1 MSTLISWL
9 LPGNFLPHGHCYLWR
24 PDVLWLH
31 VGSDALMATS
41 YYAIP
46 LAIAYIVRRRRA
58 VLPYSWVAAL
68 FAVSLLLCGT
78 THLMSIWTVWRPD
91 YIVDGLI
98 KLAAALF
105 AVTTT
110 IVVFA
115 LPRVMALRTPVG
127 LQREF
132 DARTAELVA
141 VNARLREEVVARQR
155 TESALRESE
164 TRFRATFET
173 AAVGI
178 AMVAPDGHW
187 LQVNEVL
194 CRITGYSQEEL
205 LGRTFGDITYPAD
218 LATDWAQASALLAGD
233 IDTYALEKRYVR
245 KDGTIC
251 WVLLTVSLVR
261 QADGSPHYFISV
273 VDDITARKQ
282 VEEAVQQRQLRL
294 QLALE
299 ASRAATWDV
308 DFTHGSIEHFDA
320 RACEMGGL
328 DPARADWPA
337 GTLCGLLHPEDRSL
351 LLKAAEQAHGMPGP
365 GPTIEY
371 RITPP
376 GGQVLWLQGAGVV
389 ERDQEGRPRQFIGV
403 SIDITERKRLESQL
417 RLSIDKLADAS
428 NRKDQF
434 LATLAHELRNPLAPI
449 ANGVQVI
456 QHSPSAEVL
465 KRTSEI
471 MERQVR
477 HLVRLVDDLLDVSR
491 VTRGK
496 ATLRTESLQISEVLA
511 SALESSW
518 TPREAER
525 LELVMELPEQPIS
538 VTGDRDRLKQ
548 VFSNILSNAA
558 KYTEGRGTV
567 SVRGYREG
575 SQAVIS
581 ITDTGVGIPPEALEE
596 IFEMFSQ
603 LQPPGHGEAGLG
615 IGLALVHQLVQLHG
629 GQVEA
634 RSQGIGHGSE
644 FVVRLPALPSAPP
657 AINPLPPSPRAPG
670 AVAAPRRVLIVEDN
684 ADCAESLRTLLQTMG
699 HEVREAGDGEDAIE
713 LTQTFRPE
721 VIFMDI
727 GLPRMNGLEATRRIR
742 ELPLISR
749 PLIVALTGWGQDVD
763 RQLSRQA
770 GILHHLTKP
779 ISYETLQSV
788 FQLTDLS

>member
-1 MSTLISWL
+1 MSTLTSWL
-9 LPGNFLPHGHCYLWR
+9 LPGNFLPHGDCYLWR
-24 PDVLWLH
+24 ADVLWLH
-31 VGSDALMATS
+31 VGSDAVLATS

-46 LAIAYIVRRRRA
+46 LAIAYLVRRRRA
-58 VLPYSWVAAL
+58 VLPYSSVAAV
-68 FAVSLLLCGT
+68 FAVALLLCGT

-91 YIVDGLI
+91 YVVDGLI

-105 AVTTT
+105 AATTA
-110 IVVFA
+110 IMIFA
-115 LPRVMALRTPVG
+115 LPRAMALGTPAG

-132 DARTAELVA
+132 AARTAELVA
-141 VNARLREEVVARQR
+141 VNARLREEVAARER

-164 TRFRATFET
+164 TRFRATFEN

-205 LGRTFGDITYPAD
+205 LARTFGDITYPPD

-233 IDTYALEKRYVR
+233 IASYAMEKRYVR
-245 KDGTIC
+245 KDATIT

-273 VDDITARKQ
+273 VDDITVRKQ
-282 VEEAVQQRQLRL
+282 VEQAVQQRQLRL

-299 ASRAATWDV
+299 ASRAATWGV

-320 RACEMGGL
+320 RSCELCGL
-328 DPARADWPA
+328 DPAQANWPA
-337 GTLCGLLHPEDRSL
+337 GTLCALLHPEDRSL
-351 LLKAAEQAHGMPGP
+351 LLEASEQTHAVPGP

-376 GGQVLWLQGAGVV
+376 GGGVLWLQGAGVV

-403 SIDITERKRLESQL
+403 SIDITDRKRLEGQL

-456 QHSPSAEVL
+456 QRSPSAEVL
-465 KRTSEI
+465 ERTTAI

-496 ATLRTESLQISEVLA
+496 VTLRTEPLQISEVLA
-511 SALESSW
+511 SALEASW
-518 TPREAER
+518 TPTESAR
-525 LELVMELPEQPIS
+525 LELVMDLSDEPIS

-558 KYTEGRGTV
+558 KYTEGKGTV
-567 SVRGYREG
+567 WVRGYREG
-575 SQAVIS
+575 SEAIIS
-581 ITDTGVGIPPEALEE
+581 IKDTGVGIPREALEE

-629 GQVEA
+629 GQVQA

-644 FVVRLPALPSAPP
+644 FVVRLPALRSASP
-657 AINPLPPSPRAPG
+657 AMTALPPSPRATG
-670 AVAAPRRVLIVEDN
+670 AVAAARRVLIVEDN

-699 HEVREAGDGEDAIE
+699 HEVREACDGEDAIE

-727 GLPRMNGLEATRRIR
+727 GLPRMTGLEATRRIR

-779 ISYETLQSV
+779 ISYETLQRV
-788 FQLTDLS
+788 FQLTQ